1 MLADRVRVDTCTCL
15 YTSVL
20 YHMCTCI
27 RSYTAYMCMCI
38 VYLHLYN
45 IFTYIYT
52 LVICICIHGRTLST
66 LTKPS
71 SAAVAAAASS
81 HNTASNTST
90 NTATDAA
97 LHNSTAST
105 SSGHNSDQASKL
117 PPSSPLESYPTT
129 MSHLNPSNT
138 TYEGI
143 NGAIAD
149 GAGGQ
154 NYDLLSSESTAG
166 RELNRVKSDRWNLG
180 DVEGSLPTSYTD
192 SSDAVS

>member
-1 MLADRVRVDTCTCL
+1 MYV
-15 YTSVL
+15 
-20 YHMCTCI
+20 
-27 RSYTAYMCMCI
+27 
-38 VYLHLYN
+38 
-45 IFTYIYT
+45 IY
-52 LVICICIHGRTLST
+52 GRTLST

-71 SAAVAAAASS
+71 SAAVAAAAAAAASS
-81 HNTASNTST
+81 HTSASNTG
-90 NTATDAA
+90 NTTTTDAT

-105 SSGHNSDQASKL
+105 SSGHNSDQTSKL
-117 PPSSPLESYPTT
+117 PPSSPLETYPTT

-154 NYDLLSSESTAG
+154 NYDLSSIENTAG